1 MRKDNAVRARTTI
14 NSIRSRSPLPDPEP
28 GASGRVYRPAAILVA
43 VFLLALNLRPAVTS
57 IGVVLKDIQG
67 STGMSATLAAAEV
80 AAPVWCFAA
89 GGALAW
95 SARVRW
101 GTRRTVAG
109 ALAVLAVALLARI
122 VAGPQVL
129 LGGTI
134 VACLSIAVL
143 GTLLPAIVHTAPP
156 RQWATLT
163 GCYVAALGAGSGIG
177 ALLTSPVA
185 DAISWQ
191 AAAGG
196 WALLAG
202 AGWLAWRVAARQMP
216 EPPVTGRPA
225 RVSPLRLRPIGTA
238 WALTIHFG
246 LTSGLTFA
254 IMGWLPGILRDRAAV
269 PPQAV
274 GWLFTLAM
282 VLGVPIALRVPRW
295 ARRAG
300 RQSSLAVALAAPT
313 GLAVLGLLIAPAAA
327 PWLWVAG
334 LGLGMPSVSLGLVL
348 ISLRSEPR
356 TDTAAALSSMVQG
369 AGYALSGAVALGI
382 GLLYGATLSWH
393 WPLIG
398 LLIVLCGQ
406 MGSGVLAGR
415 SVTIHAP
422 SAEPFIA
429 VPTPRTPSR
438 LS

>member
-1 MRKDNAVRARTTI
+1 MRKDSAIRARTTI
-14 NSIRSRSPLPDPEP
+14 NSIRSRSPLPDPERE
-28 GASGRVYRPAAILVA
+28 ASGRVYRPEVVLVA

-57 IGVVLKDIQG
+57 IGVVLRDIQV
-67 STGMSATLAAAEV
+67 STGMSATLAAAVV

-89 GGALAW
+89 GGWLAW
-95 SARVRW
+95 AARVCW

-109 ALAVLAVALLARI
+109 ALAVLAVALLARV

-129 LGGTI
+129 LAGTI

-163 GCYVAALGAGSGIG
+163 GCYVAALGGGSGIG
-177 ALLTSPVA
+177 ALLTSPAA
-185 DAISWQ
+185 DASSWQ
-191 AAAGG
+191 VGVGG

-202 AGWLAWRVAARQMP
+202 AGWLAWRLATRQVP
-216 EPPVTGRPA
+216 EPRTTGRPA

-246 LTSGLTFA
+246 LASGLTFA
-254 IMGWLPGILRDRAAV
+254 VMGWLPGILRDRAAV

-274 GWLFTLAM
+274 GWLFALAM
-282 VLGVPIALRVPRW
+282 VLGVPIALWVPRW

-300 RQSSLAVALAAPT
+300 QPSLAVALAVPT
-313 GLAVLGLLIAPAAA
+313 GLAVLGLLIAPTVA
-327 PWLWVAG
+327 PWLWAAG

-348 ISLRSEPR
+348 ISLRAEPG

-369 AGYALSGAVALGI
+369 AGYALSGAIALSI
-382 GLLYGATLSWH
+382 GLLYGATHSWH

-398 LLIVLCGQ
+398 LLVVLCGQ
-406 MGSGVLAGR
+406 IGTGILAVHP
-415 SVTIHAP
+415 VTIHAP
-422 SAEPFIA
+422 STEPLIT

>member
-1 MRKDNAVRARTTI
+1 MRQDSATRARTT
-14 NSIRSRSPLPDPEP
+14 IRSRSPLPDPDT
-28 GASGRVYRPAAILVA
+28 AARPAVLLVA

-57 IGVVLKDIQG
+57 IGVVLKDIQAG
-67 STGMSATLAAAEV
+67 TGMPATLAAAVV

-95 SARVRW
+95 AARACW
-101 GTRRTVAG
+101 GIRRTVAG
-109 ALAVLAVALLARI
+109 ALAVLAAALLARV

-129 LGGTI
+129 LGGTV

-163 GCYVAALGAGSGIG
+163 GCYVAALGGGSGVG

-185 DAISWQ
+185 GATSWRVG
-191 AAAGG
+191 AGS

-216 EPPVTGRPA
+216 EPLATGRIA
-225 RVSPLRLRPIGTA
+225 RVGPLRLRPTGTA

-254 IMGWLPGILRDRAAV
+254 VMGWLPGILRDRAAV
-269 PPQAV
+269 SPQAV

-300 RQSSLAVALAAPT
+300 QSGLAVALAAPT
-313 GLAVLGLLIAPAAA
+313 GLAVLGLLIAPAFA
-327 PWLWVAG
+327 PWLWATG
-334 LGLGMPSVSLGLVL
+334 LGLGMPAVSLGLVL
-348 ISLRSEPR
+348 ISLRAEPR

-382 GLLYGATLSWH
+382 GLLYGATHSWQ

-406 MGSGVLAGR
+406 IGTGILAGR
-415 SVTIHAP
+415 AITIHAP
-422 SAEPFIA
+422 YAETLIT
-429 VPTPRTPSR
+429 VPTPRAELR